1 MAKLNKQ
8 FRRMQKLA
16 GILNE
21 NEEIDNFIDVLT
33 DMAIK
38 ANIIKDKDINKDEVI
53 DALYDTWED
62 MGFDDYEETGQGIST
77 SDYNRSLEIFTNYI
91 KDK

>member
-1 MAKLNKQ
+1 MAKLNEQ